1 MNYTNEYI
9 EKACSEYPLL
19 KVQVEALKKQDGG
32 LILKINEF
40 AQLVKEI
47 ATDNADL
54 IQRNNKLKDLVDL
67 IRIELIAL
75 RSSESHI
82 EHIVKLI
89 DSCNFNKLKK

>member
-19 KVQVEALKKQDGG
+19 KIQVEALKKQDGG

-40 AQLVKEI
+40 AELVKEI

-75 RSSESHI
+75 RSSESDI

-89 DSCNFNKLKK
+89 DRYNFEQLNN

>member
-19 KVQVEALKKQDGG
+19 KIQVEALKKQDGG
-32 LILKINEF
+32 LILRINEF

-75 RSSESHI
+75 RSSESDI

-89 DSCNFNKLKK
+89 DSYSFNQLKN